1 MRSRRSV
8 VLKAQVLKM
17 RWEQMVRETEN
28 ISGQAQNSAAEI
40 RTYEI
45 QVAGVPLKL
54 RSSHEDRTVR
64 ELVGLVDEKVKQ
76 AMSSNSNIS
85 YQKALLLASL
95 HIAEDFIY
103 FKKAASQR
111 LDQLEVK
118 TKSIISELD
127 ASPLARMEVE
137 A

>member
-1 MRSRRSV
+1 M
-8 VLKAQVLKM
+8 
-17 RWEQMVRETEN
+17 RETEN

-111 LDQLEVK
+111 LDQLEIK

-127 ASPLARMEVE
+127 ASPLARMEIE